1 MDKIIEN
8 IEKNPYFTDE
18 IKSELISIRKES
30 QKSLS
35 TEELSELKGRIDT
48 IFEKM
53 FKTVYSFSIP
63 MEFINSP
70 VGEFLLKIK
79 LDMGNV
85 TLYGIS
91 ELLVLFNRS
100 KAIIFKDYHNGKLH
114 GIESVNKR
122 LLVTEEAAFNYLTTV
137 GRKPLT
143 PEESRMR
150 IQLFNKMTREGYNL
164 TEIKEK
170 LYYNQY

>member
-8 IEKNPYFTDE
+8 IEKNPYFTEE
-18 IKSELISIRKES
+18 IRGELVSIWIES

-35 TEELSELKGRIDT
+35 SNELRDLKGRID
-48 IFEKM
+48 IILEKM

-70 VGEFLLKIK
+70 VGGFLLKIK

-85 TLYGIS
+85 MVYGIS
-91 ELLVLFNRS
+91 ELVVLFNRS
-100 KAIIFKDYHNGKLH
+100 KAMIFRDFHNGKLN
-114 GIESVNKR
+114 GIETVNKR
-122 LLVTEEAAFNYLTTV
+122 LLVREEAALDYLTTV
-137 GRKPLT
+137 GRKTLT
-143 PEESRMR
+143 PEDAKDR
-150 IQLFNKMTREGYNL
+150 IQLFNRMLREGYNL

-170 LYYNQY
+170 LY